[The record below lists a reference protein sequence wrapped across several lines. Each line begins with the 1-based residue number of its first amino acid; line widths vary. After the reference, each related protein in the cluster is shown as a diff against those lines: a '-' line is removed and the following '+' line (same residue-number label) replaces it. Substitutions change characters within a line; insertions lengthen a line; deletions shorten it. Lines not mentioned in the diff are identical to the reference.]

1 MHGCADTAVV
11 LQVMAGIC
19 ATAASCC
26 ARNFARIRRRFICRS
41 PGSYITL
48 LVLCAGHFTQMV
60 WKSSTRVGCAVQSC
74 PRGLANWSQGRVYL
88 VCRWV
93 PQVVTDMSA
102 VCLCSQL
109 SAPTLSCGACS
120 SSGKDMSTPIST
132 RTPCFPFSCRY
143 SPPGN
148 YIGQFQP
155 NVMRVG
161 STPATAPAPQPP
173 APVTQTPAP
182 VTQTPAPVTQT
193 SAPVTQA
200 PVPVNETPAPVN
212 ETPEPVNETPAPV
225 LQTPVALPVFEVQP
239 PPSPTY
245 TTPPRPS
252 PSPRPASPVL
262 RPSPSPKLPVPS
274 PSPAVV
280 PQVIAPSPAAAAS
293 DVGSVLRQGVELKQ
307 STCLASPNKIYRLCL
322 DTTGRAVRD

>member
-1 MHGCADTAVV
+1 MPVGAPSRKKQCLWCA
-11 LQVMAGIC
+11 
-19 ATAASCC
+19 
-26 ARNFARIRRRFICRS
+26 FAFS
-41 PGSYITL
+41 
-48 LVLCAGHFTQMV
+48 
-60 WKSSTRVGCAVQSC
+60 
-74 PRGLANWSQGRVYL
+74 
-88 VCRWV
+88 
-93 PQVVTDMSA
+93 
-102 VCLCSQL
+102 
-109 SAPTLSCGACS
+109 SAPTLSCRACS
-120 SSGKDMSTPIST
+120 SFSKDMSTSIST
-132 RTPCFPFSCRY
+132 RTPRFPPSCRY

-193 SAPVTQA
+193 PAPVTQTPA
-200 PVPVNETPAPVN
+200 PVTETPAPVN

-225 LQTPVALPVFEVQP
+225 LQTPVPLPVFEVQP
-239 PPSPTY
+239 PPSPTD

-262 RPSPSPKLPVPS
+262 RPSPSPKPRLPS

-280 PQVIAPSPAAAAS
+280 PQTVPPSPSPAPAAS
-293 DVGSVLRQGVELKQ
+293 DVGSVLRQGVELQQ

-322 DTTGRAVRD
+322 DTTGRAVRDERLEHLCYTDDLGLEYQHLALLKMPAGCMHAPYACAVDAVIFLVSPVAIITIRADGVCMYLVVLCAATPQDWGI

>member
-1 MHGCADTAVV
+1 MPVGAPSSNRHVCGAPLQSAVRAHTV
-11 LQVMAGIC
+11 L
-19 ATAASCC
+19 
-26 ARNFARIRRRFICRS
+26 
-41 PGSYITL
+41 
-48 LVLCAGHFTQMV
+48 
-60 WKSSTRVGCAVQSC
+60 
-74 PRGLANWSQGRVYL
+74 WSLQLFRQRY
-88 VCRWV
+88 
-93 PQVVTDMSA
+93 MSA
-102 VCLCSQL
+102 
-109 SAPTLSCGACS
+109 
-120 SSGKDMSTPIST
+120 PIST
-132 RTPCFPFSCRY
+132 TTPCFPLSCRY

-182 VTQTPAPVTQT
+182 VTQTPVPVTQT
-193 SAPVTQA
+193 PAPVTQA

-212 ETPEPVNETPAPV
+212 ETPEPVNETPPPV

-307 STCLASPNKIYRLCL
+307 STCLASPNTIYRLCL